1 VSPFRAVLC
10 AALALGLML
19 GPSPAEA
26 RFGKRSRPSQS
37 DSKKDD
43 DKTHEATPVGEED
56 SGGDDDDDDRP
67 RRRRNRSYVSGGST
81 TDVIEAIGFFAF
93 LFSGGNHRLVVDEP
107 RGPRGEL
114 REERHAAPLSFR
126 LGLQGGPIS
135 EGAAVD
141 LFIGLEGR
149 RFGVDARVTGMGLE
163 ADDGSDLTDTITLME
178 AHLTW
183 ALISLERARLRVE
196 AGVSSASAP
205 DISFLGPSLGMS
217 FEACMAG
224 PLDFEARMQ
233 ATPFPYRQVDASAA
247 LALHLGALVLR
258 GGYRGMVLDDAGEVD
273 GVRNVDTFHGPYF
286 GLGLTY

>member
-1 VSPFRAVLC
+1 MLC
-10 AALALGLML
+10 AALSLGLLL

-56 SGGDDDDDDRP
+56 SDDDDEDDRP
-67 RRRRNRSYVSGGST
+67 SRRRGRRYVSSDADFSGLSLLA
-81 TDVIEAIGFFAF
+81 V
-93 LFSGGNHRLVVDEP
+93 LFTGGNHRFVVDH
-107 RGPRGEL
+107 RGPEGNL
-114 REERHAAPLSFR
+114 RQERHAAPLSFR
-126 LGLQGGPIS
+126 LGLQGGPVN
-135 EGAAVD
+135 EGGAAD

-149 RFGVDARVTGMGLE
+149 RFGADARVTGLGLST
-163 ADDGSDLTDTITLME
+163 DDGSEGTDTITLVE

-183 ALISLERARLRVE
+183 ALVSLERVRLRAE
-196 AGVSSASAP
+196 AGVSTANAP
-205 DISFLGPSLGMS
+205 DVSFVGPSMGMS
-217 FEACMAG
+217 LEACVAG
-224 PLDFEARMQ
+224 PLDIEARAQ
-233 ATPFPYRQVDASAA
+233 VTPFPYRQVDASAA

-273 GVRNVDTFHGPYF
+273 GVRHVDTFHGPYF

>member
-1 VSPFRAVLC
+1 MSPFRALLC
-10 AALALGLML
+10 AALALGLLL

-26 RFGKRSRPSQS
+26 RFGKRSKPSQS

-43 DKTHEATPVGEED
+43 DKTHEATPVGQED

-67 RRRRNRSYVSGGST
+67 RRRGVRGRH
-81 TDVIEAIGFFAF
+81 TDVDVAVGFFAF
-93 LFSGGNHRLVVDEP
+93 LFSGGNHRLVVDAP

-126 LGLQGGPIS
+126 LGLQGGPVT

-149 RFGVDARVTGMGLE
+149 RFGVDARITGMGLE
-163 ADDGSDLTDTITLME
+163 ADDGSDETDALTLME

-183 ALISLERARLRVE
+183 ALVSLERVRLRAE

-205 DISFLGPSLGMS
+205 DISFVGPSLGMS
-217 FEACMAG
+217 LEACMAG
-224 PLDFEARMQ
+224 PLDFEARVQ

-258 GGYRGMVLDDAGEVD
+258 GGYRGMVLDDAGHVD
-273 GVRNVDTFHGPYF
+273 GIVHVDTFHGPYF

>member
-1 VSPFRAVLC
+1 MSPLRAVMC
-10 AALALGLML
+10 AALALGLVL

-37 DSKKDD
+37 EPKKDND
-43 DKTHEATPVGEED
+43 THEATPVGEED
-56 SGGDDDDDDRP
+56 SGGDDDDDDDDDRP
-67 RRRRNRSYVSGGST
+67 RRRYVSGGYS
-81 TDVIEAIGFFAF
+81 DIDLAVGFFTF
-93 LFSGGNHRLVVDEP
+93 LFSGGNHRLVVEAP
-107 RGPRGEL
+107 GPDAAL
-114 REERHAAPLSFR
+114 RAERHAAPLSFR
-126 LGLQGGPIS
+126 LGMQGGPIT

-149 RFGVDARVTGMGLE
+149 RFGVDARLTGMGL
-163 ADDGSDLTDTITLME
+163 ASDDGTDYADSITLVE

-183 ALISLERARLRVE
+183 ALVSLERARLRVE
-196 AGVSSASAP
+196 AGVSSANAP
-205 DISFLGPSLGMS
+205 DISFVGPSLGMS
-217 FEACMAG
+217 FEACVAG

-258 GGYRGMVLDDAGEVD
+258 GGYRGMVLDDAGHVD
-273 GVRNVDTFHGPYF
+273 GIVHVDTFHGPYF